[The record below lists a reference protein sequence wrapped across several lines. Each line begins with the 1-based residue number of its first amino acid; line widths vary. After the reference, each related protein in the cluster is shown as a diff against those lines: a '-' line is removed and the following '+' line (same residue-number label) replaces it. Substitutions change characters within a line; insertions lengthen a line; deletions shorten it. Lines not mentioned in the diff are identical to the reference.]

1 MQAPDNPHKSA
12 GAVFKAV
19 VEKDGVK
26 GLWRGATPAVLRQVL
41 MTSSQCVAY
50 EEIKRSLVEDGGFPN
65 VFGTHLLASMVTGVI
80 STTAMNP
87 AGEREAEEEREREK
101 EKYRATMCFGRRLAA
116 GDAHGCARV
125 AFD

>member
-19 VEKDGVK
+19 VEKDGIK

-87 AGEREAEEEREREK
+87 AGEWERGKRGRER
-101 EKYRATMCFGRRLAA
+101 RRHEA
-116 GDAHGCARV
+116 GERD
-125 AFD
+125 D